1 MKLEC
6 SIEKI
11 KSALNNV
18 ERMTGKNLTL
28 PVLGSI
34 LWVAKGNTL
43 TLRSTN
49 LSIGIEISIPSKV
62 ENEGTLAIR
71 GDVLTSL
78 FSVLV
83 SDSNISFEQKENTL
97 FVKTKT
103 SKITLKTIPYE
114 DFPTL
119 PTVVGD
125 EYIISSKSLYDGL
138 KAVSYSA
145 AITEIKPEIGS
156 VYIYP
161 DGDYLVFVAT
171 DSFRLAE
178 KRIKVKQNF
187 SFDGVLLPFKN
198 VQEIIKVIENSSDS
212 IGFIISKNQAVFK
225 LPGVYIT
232 SRVVDGTFPDYKQII
247 PKNPTT
253 TAIILKQDFLSALKV
268 SNVLSDNFNQIT
280 ISVNPSKKECILESK
295 NNDIGENSTSIS
307 AALTGVDVTLN
318 FNYKYILDSF
328 QSINSDSISLEFYGA
343 NKPMILKGIGD
354 STFLYVVMP
363 MNR

>member
-34 LWVAKGNTL
+34 LWIAKGNTL

-49 LSIGIEISIPSKV
+49 LSIGIEISIPAKV

-78 FSVLV
+78 FSVLI
-83 SDSNISFEQKENTL
+83 SDSNISFEQKDNTL

-103 SKITLKTIPYE
+103 SKITLKTISYE

-119 PTVVGD
+119 PTVIGD
-125 EYIISSKSLYDGL
+125 EYTISSKSLYDGL

-145 AITEIKPEIGS
+145 AVTEIKPEIGS

-161 DGDYLVFVAT
+161 DGEYLVFVAT

-187 SFDGVLLPFKN
+187 EFEGVLLPFKN
-198 VQEIIKVIENSSDS
+198 VQEIIKVIENSSDN
-212 IGFIISKNQAVFK
+212 IDFIISKNQAVFK
-225 LPGVYIT
+225 LPGIYIT
-232 SRVVDGTFPDYKQII
+232 SRVVDGSFPDYKQII
-247 PKNPTT
+247 PKNSTT

-280 ISVNPSKKECILESK
+280 ISLNPGKKECILESK
-295 NNDIGENSTSIS
+295 NNDIGENSTSIV
-307 AALTGVDVTLN
+307 AALTGEDITLN

-328 QSINSDSISLEFYGA
+328 QSMNSDSISLEFYGA
-343 NKPMILKGIGD
+343 SKPMIIKGVGD

>member
-34 LWVAKGNTL
+34 LWIAKGSTL

-49 LSIGIEISIPSKV
+49 LSIGIEISIPAKV
-62 ENEGTLAIR
+62 EKEGTLAIR

-78 FSVLV
+78 FSVLI
-83 SDSNISFEQKENTL
+83 SDNNISFEQKENTL

-103 SKITLKTIPYE
+103 SKITLKTISYE

-125 EYIISSKSLYDGL
+125 EYTIPSKSLYDGL

-161 DGDYLVFVAT
+161 DNDYLVFVAT

-212 IGFIISKNQAVFK
+212 VDFIISKNQAVFK
-225 LPGVYIT
+225 FPGVYIT

-295 NNDIGENSTSIS
+295 NNDIGENSTSIA

-328 QSINSDSISLEFYGA
+328 QSVNSDSISLEFYGV
-343 NKPMILKGIGD
+343 NKPMNLKGIGD

>member
-34 LWVAKGNTL
+34 LWIAKGSTL

-49 LSIGIEISIPSKV
+49 LSIGIEISIPAKV
-62 ENEGTLAIR
+62 ETEGTLAIR

-78 FSVLV
+78 FSVLT

-103 SKITLKTIPYE
+103 SKINLKTIGYE

-119 PTVVGD
+119 PTVLGD
-125 EYIISSKSLYDGL
+125 SYSITAKSFSDGL
-138 KAVSYSA
+138 RAVSYSA
-145 AITEIKPEIGS
+145 AISEIKPEIGS

-161 DGDYLVFVAT
+161 EGEQLVFVAT

-178 KRIKVKQNF
+178 KKIKVKQDLTF
-187 SFDGVLLPFKN
+187 SGVLLPFKN
-198 VQEIIKVIENSSDS
+198 VQEIIKVIENSSEILD
-212 IGFIISKNQAVFK
+212 FTISKNQAVFK
-225 LPGVYIT
+225 LPGIYIT

-253 TAIILKQDFLSALKV
+253 TAIILKQDLLSALKV
-268 SNVLSDNFNQIT
+268 SNVLTDNFNQIT
-280 ISVNPSKKECILESK
+280 ISINPSKKECVLESK
-295 NNDIGENSTSIS
+295 NNDIGENSTSIT
-307 AALTGVDVTLN
+307 AALTGEEVSLN

-328 QSINSDSISLEFYGA
+328 QSINSDSVSLEFYGA
-343 NKPMILKGIGD
+343 NKPMIIKGIGD

>member
-34 LWVAKGNTL
+34 LWIAKGSTL

-49 LSIGIEISIPSKV
+49 LSIGIEISIPAKV
-62 ENEGTLAIR
+62 EKEGTLAIR

-78 FSVLV
+78 FSVLI
-83 SDSNISFEQKENTL
+83 SDNNISFEQKENTL

-103 SKITLKTIPYE
+103 SKITLKTISYE

-125 EYIISSKSLYDGL
+125 EYTIPSKSLYDGL

-161 DGDYLVFVAT
+161 DNDYLVFVAT

-212 IGFIISKNQAVFK
+212 VDFIISKNQAVFK

-295 NNDIGENSTSIS
+295 NNDIGENSTSIA

-328 QSINSDSISLEFYGA
+328 QSVNSDSISLEFYGM

>member
-11 KSALNNV
+11 KNALNHV

-34 LWVAKGNTL
+34 LWVAKGSTL
-43 TLRSTN
+43 ILRATN
-49 LSIGIEISIPSKV
+49 LSIGIEITIPAKV
-62 ENEGTLAIR
+62 EKEGVLAIR

-83 SDSNISFEQKENTL
+83 NDTTVSFEQKEQIL
-97 FVKTKT
+97 QVKTKF
-103 SKITLKTIPYE
+103 SKINLKTIGYE

-119 PTVVGD
+119 PIVQGD
-125 EYIISSKSLYDGL
+125 SYTIPVKNLYDGL

-145 AITEIKPEIGS
+145 AISEIKPEIGS
-156 VYIYP
+156 IYMYP
-161 DGDYLVFVAT
+161 DSESLVFVAT

-178 KRIKVKQNF
+178 KRVKNKHQFNF
-187 SFDGVLLPFKN
+187 SGVLLPFKN
-198 VQEIIKVIENSSDS
+198 VQEVIKVLENNSEDVE
-212 IGFIISKNQAVFK
+212 FTISKNQASFK
-225 LPGVYIT
+225 LQGIYIT
-232 SRVVDGTFPDYKQII
+232 SRVVDGIFPDYKQII
-247 PKNPTT
+247 PKNPTS
-253 TAIILKQDFLSALKV
+253 TAIILKQDLLSALKV
-268 SNVLSDNFNQIT
+268 SNVLSDTFNQVTLRID
-280 ISVNPSKKECILESK
+280 PSKKECILESK

-307 AALTGVDVTLN
+307 AALTGEAITLN

-328 QSINSDSISLEFYGA
+328 QSINSDSVALEFYGA
-343 NKPMILKGIGD
+343 NKPMIMKGVGD
-354 STFLYVVMP
+354 PSFLYVVMP

>member
-11 KSALNNV
+11 KNALNNV

-34 LWVAKGNTL
+34 LWIAKGNTL
-43 TLRSTN
+43 TFRSTN
-49 LSIGIEISIPSKV
+49 LSIGIEISIPAKI
-62 ENEGTLAIR
+62 EKEGTLAIR

-78 FSVLV
+78 FSVLTT
-83 SDSNISFEQKENTL
+83 DNNISFEQKENNL
-97 FVKTKT
+97 SVKTKT
-103 SKITLKTIPYE
+103 SRITLKTIPYE

-119 PTVVGD
+119 PTVTGD
-125 EYIISSKSLYDGL
+125 SHTISCKSLYDGL

-145 AITEIKPEIGS
+145 AVTEIKPEIGS

-161 DGDYLVFVAT
+161 EGENLVFVAT

-178 KRIKVKQNF
+178 KRIKIKQNL
-187 SFDGVLLPFKN
+187 SFEGILLPFKN

-212 IGFIISKNQAVFK
+212 IDITISKNQAVFK
-225 LPGVYIT
+225 LPGIYIT

-280 ISVNPSKKECILESK
+280 VSINPSKKECILESK
-295 NNDIGENSTSIS
+295 NNDIGDNSTSIS
-307 AALTGVDVTLN
+307 AALTGIDVILN

-328 QSINSDSISLEFYGA
+328 QSINADSISLEFYGP

-354 STFLYVVMP
+354 NTFLYVVMP